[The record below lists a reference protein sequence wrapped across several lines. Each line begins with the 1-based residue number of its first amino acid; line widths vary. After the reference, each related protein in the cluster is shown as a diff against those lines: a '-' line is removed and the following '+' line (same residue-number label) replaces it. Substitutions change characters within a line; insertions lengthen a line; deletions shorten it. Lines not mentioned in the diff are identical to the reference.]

1 VFFVELS
8 KLPNRA
14 ACLVAIAVSLGI
26 SACGGSGGGDSTAK
40 APDYTSALAGAPKPL
55 AKLYQQGDRL
65 IGGGP
70 AAFESQLDALRG
82 YPVVVNV
89 WASWCEPCRQEFPYL
104 QRLSAR
110 YGKQVAF
117 LGVDAGDSSAAAR
130 TFLGELP
137 LPYPSYSDP
146 DRDIMQTLGTT
157 RGLPDTAYYDASGKR
172 VFVKLGQYGSE
183 DDFAADIRRYAL
195 GG

>member
-1 VFFVELS
+1 VFFAELS
-8 KLPNRA
+8 KLPKRA
-14 ACLVAIAVSLGI
+14 AYLVAIALSLGI
-26 SACGGSGGGDSTAK
+26 GACGGSGGGDSTSK
-40 APDYTSALAGAPKPL
+40 APDYGSALAGAPRPL
-55 AKLYQQGDRL
+55 ANLYRNGDRL
-65 IGGGP
+65 IPGGTDR
-70 AAFESQLDALRG
+70 FQSQLEALHG

-110 YGKQVAF
+110 YGKRVAF

-146 DRDIMQTLGTT
+146 NRDIMQSLGTAG
-157 RGLPDTAYYDASGKR
+157 GLPDTAYYDASGTR
-172 VFVKLGQYGSE
+172 VYVKQGQYGSQ
-183 DDFAADIRRYAL
+183 DDFAADIRRHAL

>member
-8 KLPNRA
+8 KLQNRA
-14 ACLVAIAVSLGI
+14 VCLVAIALSLVI
-26 SACGGSGGGDSTAK
+26 CACGGSGGGDSTAK
-40 APDYTSALAGAPKPL
+40 TPDYKRALAGAPKPL
-55 AKLYQQGDRL
+55 AKLYRQGDRL
-65 IGGGP
+65 IPGGTD
-70 AAFESQLDALRG
+70 AFESQLDALHG

-110 YGKQVAF
+110 YGERVAF

-130 TFLGELP
+130 TFIGELP

-146 DRDIMQTLGTT
+146 GRDIMQTLGTT
-157 RGLPDTAYYDASGKR
+157 GGLPDTAYYDASGKR

-183 DDFAADIRRYAL
+183 DEFAADIRRHAL

>member
-1 VFFVELS
+1 MFFAELS
-8 KLPNRA
+8 KLRKRV
-14 ACLVAIAVSLGI
+14 ACLAAVSLSLVI
-26 SACGGSGGGDSTAK
+26 CACGGSGSGDSTAK
-40 APDYTSALAGAPKPL
+40 PPDYQRALAGAPKPL
-55 AKLYQQGDRL
+55 AKLYRQSDRL
-65 IGGGP
+65 IPGGTD
-70 AAFESQLDALRG
+70 AFQSQLAALHG

-110 YGKQVAF
+110 YGKRVAF
-117 LGVDAGDSSAAAR
+117 VGVDAGDSSAAAR
-130 TFLGELP
+130 TFLGDFP

-146 DRDIMQTLGTT
+146 DRDIMQMLGTT
-157 RGLPDTAYYDASGKR
+157 GGLPDTAYYDASGKR

-183 DDFAADIRRYAL
+183 GDFAADIKRHAL